1 VNALAARLGL
11 EASLG
16 GMPCAGLTEPLDQ
29 RIESFLADIL
39 AVAGEDLDAIAR
51 WVRVALADCE
61 EIFRAQETNRLFR
74 DDGDPYRVSRGVTPA
89 GGVMKRKTD
98 DATSAR
104 PQRVARLSAPR
115 RVLLPAPFRN
125 LQRILVDDSPDGGG
139 RDHNGDDGSERVRAV
154 RERRRRREIQVT
166 VVLHQDDLGEI
177 TRCGYEDAATTDCR
191 RRGEAVVI
199 AVSTV
204 AG

>member
-1 VNALAARLGL
+1 MRLPLASGSRLRPL
-11 EASLG
+11 A

-39 AVAGEDLDAIAR
+39 ALAGEDLDAIAR

-104 PQRVARLSAPR
+104 ATTGRPPFCTATCPVAGPIREFS
-115 RVLLPAPFRN
+115 
-125 LQRILVDDSPDGGG
+125 
-139 RDHNGDDGSERVRAV
+139 NGCWWMIVPMEA
-154 RERRRRREIQVT
+154 
-166 VVLHQDDLGEI
+166 GEI
-177 TRCGYEDAATTDCR
+177 TMAMTAANGCARFGSADAGVR
-191 RRGEAVVI
+191 FR
-199 AVSTV
+199 
-204 AG
+204 

>member
-104 PQRVARLSAPR
+104 
-115 RVLLPAPFRN
+115 
-125 LQRILVDDSPDGGG
+125 
-139 RDHNGDDGSERVRAV
+139 
-154 RERRRRREIQVT
+154 
-166 VVLHQDDLGEI
+166 
-177 TRCGYEDAATTDCR
+177 ATTGRPPFCT
-191 RRGEAVVI
+191 A
-199 AVSTV
+199 TCPV
-204 AG
+204 AGPIQESPTDPGG

>member
-1 VNALAARLGL
+1 MAA
-11 EASLG
+11 
-16 GMPCAGLTEPLDQ
+16 MPCAGLTDPMDQ

-39 AVAGEDLDAIAR
+39 ALAGEDLDAIAR

-104 PQRVARLSAPR
+104 ATTGRP
-115 RVLLPAPFRN
+115 PFCTATCP
-125 LQRILVDDSPDGGG
+125 VGGG

>member
-61 EIFRAQETNRLFR
+61 EIFRAQETIDCSATMATRTELAEASRL
-74 DDGDPYRVSRGVTPA
+74 P
-89 GGVMKRKTD
+89 
-98 DATSAR
+98 
-104 PQRVARLSAPR
+104 
-115 RVLLPAPFRN
+115 
-125 LQRILVDDSPDGGG
+125 
-139 RDHNGDDGSERVRAV
+139 
-154 RERRRRREIQVT
+154 
-166 VVLHQDDLGEI
+166 VV
-177 TRCGYEDAATTDCR
+177 
-191 RRGEAVVI
+191 
-199 AVSTV
+199 
-204 AG
+204 